1 MASFP
6 MTPRGQQLL
15 KDELKRLREVE
26 RPKNV
31 RDIEE
36 ARAHGD
42 LKENAEYHAA
52 KERQGFIEGRSREI
66 EAVLAQAE
74 VIDPAKLSG
83 TKVVFGATVKL
94 TDTDSGDEVTY
105 TIVGDYEGDI
115 KEKRIAISA
124 PLARAM
130 IGREQGETVSRSRPA
145 RARASTRSRAFGSTP
160 SSRARGSVGRLSR
173 PSRPRPARRPGRP
186 CRRRPGTQP
195 KGHQQPKTYQKKH
208 PTRHPPRGSRELSA
222 GSPPC
227 TRAPGPRSCHRPSC
241 NRSTR
246 SSNRCPARSAGR
258 GPACTPTAKRRRG
271 NRRRARGRQHEENAW
286 AGVGLPRVAG
296 LVKASRRRGS
306 WGTFPACRSCD
317 L

>member
-1 MASFP
+1 
-6 MTPRGQQLL
+6 MTPRGQQVL

-31 RDIEE
+31 QDIEE

-115 KEKRIAISA
+115 KEKRISISA

-130 IGREQGETVSRSRPA
+130 IGREQGDTV
-145 RARASTRSRAFGSTP
+145 TI
-160 SSRARGSVGRLSR
+160 
-173 PSRPRPARRPGRP
+173 
-186 CRRRPGTQP
+186 
-195 KGHQQPKTYQKKH
+195 KTGK
-208 PTRHPPRGSRELSA
+208 GSREYEISQVRFE
-222 GSPPC
+222 P
-227 TRAPGPRSCHRPSC
+227 
-241 NRSTR
+241 
-246 SSNRCPARSAGR
+246 
-258 GPACTPTAKRRRG
+258 
-271 NRRRARGRQHEENAW
+271 Q
-286 AGVGLPRVAG
+286 
-296 LVKASRRRGS
+296 
-306 WGTFPACRSCD
+306 
-317 L
+317 